1 MNVFMLIIGIVR
13 SQNMTDTEKVTLLS
27 QLAKEMSNNAPQ
39 RV

>member
-1 MNVFMLIIGIVR
+1 MNVFVLIIGIVR

-27 QLAKEMSNNAPQ
+27 QLAKEMSNDAPQ

>member
-13 SQNMTDTEKVTLLS
+13 DKHMTDAEKVTLLS
-27 QLAKEMSNNAPQ
+27 QLAKEMTEDA

>member
-27 QLAKEMSNNAPQ
+27 QLAKEMSNDAS

>member
-1 MNVFMLIIGIVR
+1 MNVFVLIIGIVR

-27 QLAKEMSNNAPQ
+27 QIAKEMSNDAPQ

>member
-13 SQNMTDTEKVTLLS
+13 SNNMTDTEKVTLLS
-27 QLAKEMSNNAPQ
+27 QIAKEMSNDAP

>member
-27 QLAKEMSNNAPQ
+27 QLAKEMSNDAPQ